1 MWRILDVVE
10 SVKVLA
16 HILKADVFANYSEI
30 MFTII
35 FIFPKINKRGRAR
48 GRVGG
53 GLENLSKKLISGGGR
68 LFGTRE

>member
-35 FIFPKINKRGRAR
+35 FIFPKINKRGESG
-48 GRVGG
+48 GRVGKFV
-53 GLENLSKKLISGGGR
+53 KKINKR
-68 LFGTRE
+68 RGTIIRYSRVK